1 MSTAARRRRRRT
13 ALVLTGL
20 VALLLVVFLYAV
32 AYYRG
37 WIPGADEDTGDA
49 AATTTAAPQLQPADV
64 IVNVYNATE
73 RAGLAGRT
81 ADALRALG
89 YTVDAVDNDR
99 EGREP
104 QTAAIYFGPEG
115 QAGARLLQTAVPQ
128 AELVPD
134 TRTTAEI
141 DLVLGVDF
149 EELEA
154 EATATGTGTG
164 CPVRIV
170 SLLPS
175 ATETLFAIG
184 AGDEAVGVTFE
195 CDAPPEARQRTIVS
209 TSALPRREDGRP
221 LSPAEI
227 DAAVRERLAAGEDL
241 YHLDRGALA
250 GLDADLVV
258 TQDLCAV
265 CAVDVTEVEDALEY
279 LGCRARV
286 HTSDPHTVAE
296 ILDGI
301 LDLGRVT
308 GHRDEA
314 ERLVAGLRRR
324 LHRLPGSPGRTR
336 RGSSSSSG
344 PTRRSPPVTG
354 CRRWSRWPAA
364 TACWAP
370 RVRRR

>member
-1 MSTAARRRRRRT
+1 VGYVRTAGMSTAARRRRRRT

-164 CPVRIV
+164 
-170 SLLPS
+170 
-175 ATETLFAIG
+175 
-184 AGDEAVGVTFE
+184 
-195 CDAPPEARQRTIVS
+195 
-209 TSALPRREDGRP
+209 
-221 LSPAEI
+221 
-227 DAAVRERLAAGEDL
+227 
-241 YHLDRGALA
+241 
-250 GLDADLVV
+250 
-258 TQDLCAV
+258 
-265 CAVDVTEVEDALEY
+265 
-279 LGCRARV
+279 
-286 HTSDPHTVAE
+286 
-296 ILDGI
+296 
-301 LDLGRVT
+301 
-308 GHRDEA
+308 
-314 ERLVAGLRRR
+314 
-324 LHRLPGSPGRTR
+324 
-336 RGSSSSSG
+336 
-344 PTRRSPPVTG
+344 
-354 CRRWSRWPAA
+354 
-364 TACWAP
+364 
-370 RVRRR
+370 